1 MSTFRPG
8 ERVVTPYGLGRAVA
22 PRPVLPRHVAVQVDG
37 RPLETYFAA
46 QLVRPL
52 YYPQQLAPGAR
63 KDNPSYAAAIADE
76 VKGEANPYLEAQK

>member
-8 ERVVTPYGLGRAVA
+8 ERVVTPYGLGAARVSLFGDGWVT
-22 PRPVLPRHVAVQVDG
+22 VLLDG
-37 RPLETYFAA
+37 HCWENHMRLSE
-46 QLVRPL
+46 VRPL

-63 KDNPSYAAAIADE
+63 PDNPSYAAAIADE